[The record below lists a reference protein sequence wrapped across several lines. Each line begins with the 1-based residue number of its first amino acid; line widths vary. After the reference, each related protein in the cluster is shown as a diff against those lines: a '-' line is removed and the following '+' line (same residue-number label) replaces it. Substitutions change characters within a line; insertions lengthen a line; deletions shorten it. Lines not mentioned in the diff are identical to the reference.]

1 MATEKT
7 EVRSIRAKKSVWK
20 ELDRLAEIDDRKLN
34 AYIRR
39 LFELHLMKNK
49 VQATKP

>member
-20 ELDRLAEIDDRKLN
+20 ELDKLAERDDRKPN

-39 LFELHLMKNK
+39 LFEKHIEEKQIKNS
-49 VQATKP
+49 P